1 MNWDTYKKKKDWVFF
16 FFIQT
21 LFGVN
26 SIGQTAMVQIQ
37 KIVCIIGMAVT
48 AFETVG
54 INEYES
60 KKYSKRDILTKV
72 P

>member
-1 MNWDTYKKKKDWVFF
+1 
-16 FFIQT
+16 
-21 LFGVN
+21 
-26 SIGQTAMVQIQ
+26 MVQIQ